1 MGPIDTDRR
10 RWLRALAAAGWFP
23 GVAALATTADKP
35 WRLALAWSEAGATPT
50 AERTQCIGV
59 WQQNGDRFEVA
70 ARRVVPTRAH
80 GLAQLPQ
87 LPSGDLLTVA
97 RRPGLWLQRWS
108 ADGRLVREAWAEP
121 GRHFNGHVLPSA
133 DGRVLYGTEQ
143 THDEGAGC
151 VAVRDAR
158 TLELLDEWPTDGT
171 DTHQLLR
178 VGERLFVAN
187 GGVPT
192 RPETGRAK
200 QNLPAM
206 DSSLVAFD
214 LRSGRRSGPWRLA
227 DSRLSLRHLA
237 WHAPSATLGIALQA
251 EHDDPAQRAAA
262 PLLAIFDG
270 ERLRPVASPADRP
283 DFGAGY
289 AGDIAATPEGFVL
302 SASRAGALLGWSPRE
317 GWTTPVPLGEAC
329 ALATSPVNTACA
341 LGSSGAW
348 IGRPLALP
356 LGCKPDNHA
365 LVI

>member
-1 MGPIDTDRR
+1 MVAIDSTRR
-10 RWLRALAAAGWFP
+10 RWLQALAAAGLFP
-23 GVAALATTADKP
+23 GVAALAASVDKP

-80 GLAQLPQ
+80 GLAP
-87 LPSGDLLTVA
+87 LPSGDILTVA

-133 DGRVLYGTEQ
+133 DGRVLYSTEQ

-151 VAVRDAR
+151 VALRDAQ
-158 TLELLDEWPTDGT
+158 TLELQDEWPTGGT
-171 DTHQLLR
+171 DTHQMLR
-178 VGERLFVAN
+178 VGDRLFVAN
-187 GGVPT
+187 GGVPS

-214 LRSGRRSGPWRLA
+214 LRTGRRSGPWRLA
-227 DSRLSLRHLA
+227 DARLSLRHLA
-237 WHAPSATLGIALQA
+237 WHAAGSTLGIALQA

-262 PLLAIFDG
+262 PLLALFDG
-270 ERLRPVASPADRP
+270 EALRSIASPADRP
-283 DFGAGY
+283 AVGVGY

-317 GWTTPVPLGEAC
+317 GWTAPVPLGEAC
-329 ALATSPVNTACA
+329 ALATSAVSTACA
-341 LGSSGAW
+341 LGADGAW

-356 LGCKPDNHA
+356 AGCKPDNHA
-365 LVI
+365 LVIA